1 MTARNRG
8 SLPPGVGASPL
19 PATRARVWWLASAS
33 GSSFPS
39 ADVRAPACGFGRVQP
54 GLARR
59 RRALEKARPE
69 SCHRLGQT
77 RASDSR
83 AVNRSTASGPVV
95 IQHVGADLS
104 TYWART
110 EQPLQKRHTQPLHGP
125 DFVPYRRI
133 SLTGLQGVELQSIT
147 HGRCCF
153 APDRCRTFSLRR
165 MERDRATS
173 SVTSKSCTA
182 RGARPLAAGILC
194 RSRIGFWVVSCV
206 FLDVRRLARTR

>member
-8 SLPPGVGASPL
+8 SVPPGVGASPL

-125 DFVPYRRI
+125 DFVPYRRLGER
-133 SLTGLQGVELQSIT
+133 SFRSSPSRSVMSSIDVADALPPT
-147 HGRCCF
+147 
-153 APDRCRTFSLRR
+153 
-165 MERDRATS
+165 RAAW
-173 SVTSKSCTA
+173 A
-182 RGARPLAAGILC
+182 RGGRRRARRPSMTRAMSRPIGRILANLT
-194 RSRIGFWVVSCV
+194 RHM
-206 FLDVRRLARTR
+206 RLRAAAESATR

>member
-1 MTARNRG
+1 MLPADRLRPVLRGDQRRTGSPGAPTRVVNRDDGAQSWFFAARSRC
-8 SLPPGVGASPL
+8 VPL

-125 DFVPYRRI
+125 DFVPYRR
-133 SLTGLQGVELQSIT
+133 
-147 HGRCCF
+147 HCAR
-153 APDRCRTFSLRR
+153 
-165 MERDRATS
+165 S
-173 SVTSKSCTA
+173 SW
-182 RGARPLAAGILC
+182 PLYH
-194 RSRIGFWVVSCV
+194 
-206 FLDVRRLARTR
+206 